1 MSINKLPDLVQ
12 WITVQLTDGRK
23 SIINLNNV
31 TCITQDKDPE
41 RLLIFF
47 IEEDDYINVKHCD
60 NEFLTSLFYTLT
72 PANTNQ

>member
-47 IEEDDYINVKHCD
+47 IEERDHIDVKYCD
-60 NEFLTSLFYTLT
+60 NEFLRHYFTH
-72 PANTNQ
+72 

>member
-1 MSINKLPDLVQ
+1 MSINKLPVSVQ

-23 SIINLNNV
+23 SVINLNNV
-31 TCITQDKDPE
+31 TCVTEDKNPG

-47 IEEDDYINVKHCD
+47 IEQDDYINVKSSD
-60 NEFLTSLFYTLT
+60 NESLISLFYTLR

>member
-1 MSINKLPDLVQ
+1 MSINKLPVSVQ

-23 SIINLNNV
+23 SVINLNNV
-31 TCITQDKDPE
+31 TCITQDKNPE
-41 RLLIFF
+41 KLLIFF
-47 IEEDDYINVKHCD
+47 IEEEDYIDVKYCD

>member
-47 IEEDDYINVKHCD
+47 IEKDDYINVKYCD
-60 NEFLTSLFYTLT
+60 NEFLRHYFTH
-72 PANTNQ
+72 